1 MIIKG
6 AILKAAARC
15 RALFLDSG
23 ESEIE
28 RAEERRD
35 LYYVDLFKIMI
46 YIKKFKIFQ
55 SFCVFLCSFLAR
67 RSDQLLS
74 FIYY

>member
-23 ESEIE
+23 ESERE

-55 SFCVFLCSFLAR
+55 SFCVFLCVHFLR
-67 RSDQLLS
+67 GEV
-74 FIYY
+74 INC